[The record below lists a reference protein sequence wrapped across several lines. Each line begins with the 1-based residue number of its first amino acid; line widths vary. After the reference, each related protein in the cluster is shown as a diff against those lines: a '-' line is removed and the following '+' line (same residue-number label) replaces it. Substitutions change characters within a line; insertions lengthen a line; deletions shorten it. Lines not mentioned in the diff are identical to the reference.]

1 MGFYVKDIYVSSN
14 RWRLHDP
21 LTNPPTIPETSP
33 VFVAAKYLQELTA
46 VQRGRVA
53 ADTAG
58 RAGFPNP
65 DGDGGGVE
73 YPTWTVPTYMT
84 TILTTTTPVIDVTS
98 VIREEDYLRIR
109 ENLRQA
115 AEVIDRAMEQL
126 TPQREQLDQVME
138 TLQSAQ
144 LG

>member
-53 ADTAG
+53 GGAAG
-58 RAGFPNP
+58 YPNP
-65 DGDGGGVE
+65 EGDGGGLGYTTMTVTL
-73 YPTWTVPTYMT
+73 PTIT
-84 TILTTTTPVIDVTS
+84 TLTTTTPVIDVS
-98 VIREEDYLRIR
+98 SAIREEDYLRIR

-115 AEVIDRAMEQL
+115 TEVIDRAMEQL
-126 TPQREQLDQVME
+126 TPQREQLDEAVE
-138 TLQSAQ
+138 ALQSARVD
-144 LG
+144 

>member
-1 MGFYVKDIYVSSN
+1 MGFYIKDLYVSSE

-33 VFVAAKYLQELTA
+33 VFVAAKYLRELTA

-53 ADTAG
+53 TGSAG
-58 RAGFPNP
+58 RAGYPNP

-84 TILTTTTPVIDVTS
+84 TILTTTTPVVDVSS

-115 AEVIDRAMEQL
+115 TEVIDKAMAELVPERQQL
-126 TPQREQLDQVME
+126 AEAVE

-144 LG
+144 SE